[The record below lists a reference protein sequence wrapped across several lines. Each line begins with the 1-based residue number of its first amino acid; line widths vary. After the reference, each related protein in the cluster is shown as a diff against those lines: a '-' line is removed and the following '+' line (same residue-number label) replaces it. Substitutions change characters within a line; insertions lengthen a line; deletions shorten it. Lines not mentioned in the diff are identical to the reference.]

1 MKALMWALMYAFQVL
16 LQPTGGDPQLV
27 TVSGDKG
34 IYASPFDLEPGTW
47 TTAVK
52 ISNEDP
58 LAQEILVVSF
68 CKNVQFQISI
78 LFHKP

>member
-1 MKALMWALMYAFQVL
+1 
-16 LQPTGGDPQLV
+16 LQPTGGEPQFV

-52 ISNEDP
+52 INNDDP
-58 LAQEILVVSF
+58 GAQEILVVSF
-68 CKNVQFQISI
+68 F
-78 LFHKP
+78 FYF

>member
-1 MKALMWALMYAFQVL
+1 MTLSFQVL

-34 IYASPFDLEPGTW
+34 IYASPFDLEPGIW

-52 ISNEDP
+52 INNEDP
-58 LAQEILVVSF
+58 MAQEILVVRPVGPMDWYF
-68 CKNVQFQISI
+68 
-78 LFHKP
+78 

>member
-1 MKALMWALMYAFQVL
+1 M
-16 LQPTGGDPQLV
+16 

-52 ISNEDP
+52 INNDDP
-58 LAQEILVVSF
+58 GAQEILVVSF
-68 CKNVQFQISI
+68 FII
-78 LFHKP
+78 LSGFVTCSLDTMYENKDKIILI

>member
-1 MKALMWALMYAFQVL
+1 M
-16 LQPTGGDPQLV
+16 

-52 ISNEDP
+52 INNEDP
-58 LAQEILVVSF
+58 MAQEILVVKIF
-68 CKNVQFQISI
+68 WANVGLNLNFIFRNKVFRIENQVS
-78 LFHKP
+78 